1 MADQGGGQ
9 VPHLTLSVPNHP
21 EYEKLVRD
29 TARDAAKLARFH
41 SGGRQRVAAVVGE
54 LATILMGLEEPR
66 EDVNVDLTCEV
77 VPGGLRV
84 TLHDDGPP
92 FDPSRAGEASAFV
105 HGLLENGS
113 PDWVEF
119 RNLGRGGKDVRI
131 MFHHRKAAA
140 DGAPDLP
147 DETVTDDAFVVS
159 RTGDRLFTDAATA
172 AIARGETTA
181 AAEGPGLM
189 APAAPSRPGDPV
201 AYGLLRPQQAASVSE
216 CIYDTY
222 RLSYLHED
230 MYHPL
235 RIAALNE
242 SGEMISAV
250 ATSPD
255 GTVVGH
261 IALTFPD
268 EDRYVPEIGVAATLR
283 DWRGHHVAHHL
294 ADLLME
300 EAAQRRLYGVYGEAI
315 TVHTYTQHLNVE
327 MGFGTCAV
335 RLAAVPADR
344 EFRGMERHGRARNST
359 ITMFR
364 YLGEPSRTPLDVP
377 GQHREMIARLYGWI
391 GAPGR
396 LESSAPGALGDPL
409 AGDETSM
416 SVRLNPVSSIA
427 NLTLTGLGPD
437 APDLL
442 RDELRRLRASE
453 FRVIEAAVDM
463 TTPGAA
469 AAADQLEQLGFL
481 FSGVRPGGPERE
493 WLLYQYFNGV
503 LVDYDVMAVDSDE
516 SRELIAYV
524 RALDPD
530 AA

>member
-1 MADQGGGQ
+1 MGDPGSAH

-41 SGGRQRVAAVVGE
+41 SGGRQRVASVVGE

-105 HGLLENGS
+105 HGLLEDGS

-119 RNLGRGGKDVRI
+119 RNLGRGGKDMRI

-140 DGAPDLP
+140 DCGPDLP
-147 DETVTDDAFVVS
+147 DESDADDAFVVS
-159 RTGDRLFTDAATA
+159 GGGDRLFADAATA
-172 AIARGETTA
+172 AIAGGETTT
-181 AAEGPGLM
+181 AEGPGLI
-189 APAAPSRPGDPV
+189 APAILARPGDPV
-201 AYGLLRPQQAASVSE
+201 TYGLLRPQQAASVSD

-283 DWRGHHVAHHL
+283 DWRGQHVAHHL
-294 ADLLME
+294 ADLLMD
-300 EAAQRRLYGVYGEAI
+300 EAVGRGLYGVYGEAI
-315 TVHTYTQHLNVE
+315 TVHPFTQHLNTE

-364 YLGEPSRTPLDVP
+364 YFGEPARTPLDVP
-377 GQHREMIARLYGWI
+377 ERHREMIARLYGWI

-396 LESSAPGALGDPL
+396 LESSPPGALGEPS
-409 AGDETSM
+409 AGEETSL

-427 NLTLTGLGPD
+427 NLTLASLGPD
-437 APDLL
+437 ARDLL

-469 AAADQLEQLGFL
+469 DAADQLEELGFL
-481 FSGVRPGGPERE
+481 FSGVRPGGPVRE

-516 SRELIAYV
+516 SRELVAYV